1 MATNF
6 RAPKSVDELAES
18 LSASQFTPKTDA
30 ELRAQAETMYKN
42 QRDQA
47 ILSAQQS
54 HDSSVAALNSQL
66 AALDT
71 AYARQAEQQKRA
83 TAASRAN
90 ADRQSLSRGMQRSS
104 YNNATLANIDLAG
117 EKALAQIA
125 QNQTNDV
132 NSVNSQIS
140 QLQQQLQQ
148 NISSANSSFENS
160 VLAKLAELQ
169 ADQYSKQQT
178 AQATNNDILMQLY
191 QLQKNAESS
200 KTSGRGGRTRTYSPS
215 TRTPAATPTVA
226 DDGLDKDLLGT
237 TKLPS
242 ASKVFNV
249 NPKFVAT
256 NTQARYMDRI
266 PTSAKTQPKTT
277 TNGPV
282 LPLNTMKKK
291 ATQNKLKSGALLN

>member
-54 HDSSVAALNSQL
+54 HDRSVAALNSQL

-117 EKALAQIA
+117 EKALAQIV

-191 QLQKNAESS
+191 QLQKNAEGAKS
-200 KTSGRGGRTRTYSPS
+200 SGRGGG
-215 TRTPAATPTVA
+215 TPKPNPKDDPNAD
-226 DDGLDKDLLGT
+226 DDGLDKDLAGDVGSKAADGIFASLLA
-237 TKLPS
+237 KKQPS
-242 ASKVFNV
+242 K
-249 NPKFVAT
+249 
-256 NTQARYMDRI
+256 
-266 PTSAKTQPKTT
+266 
-277 TNGPV
+277 
-282 LPLNTMKKK
+282 
-291 ATQNKLKSGALLN
+291 KLKQGVQGINRGTQTKAMHVSRY

>member
-30 ELRAQAETMYKN
+30 ELRSQAETMYKN

-169 ADQYSKQQT
+169 ANQYSKQQT

-191 QLQKNAESS
+191 QLQKNAEGTKSS
-200 KTSGRGGRTRTYSPS
+200 SRRGGTQRTDQKSDTD
-215 TRTPAATPTVA
+215 AD
-226 DDGLDKDLLGT
+226 DDGLDADLAGGVGN
-237 TKLPS
+237 KI
-242 ASKVFNV
+242 ASGIF
-249 NPKFVAT
+249 A
-256 NTQARYMDRI
+256 ALA
-266 PTSAKTQPKTT
+266 AKKQPNK
-277 TNGPV
+277 
-282 LPLNTMKKK
+282 
-291 ATQNKLKSGALLN
+291 KLKQGVQGINRGTQTKAMHVSRY

>member
-140 QLQQQLQQ
+140 QLQRQLQQ

-191 QLQKNAESS
+191 QLQKNAEGAKS
-200 KTSGRGGRTRTYSPS
+200 SGRGGGTQKTGQKNDH
-215 TRTPAATPTVA
+215 AAD
-226 DDGLDKDLLGT
+226 DDGLDADLAGSIGNKIASGIFASLATKKQPNKRLKQGVQGINRGT
-237 TKLPS
+237 QTKAMHVS
-242 ASKVFNV
+242 
-249 NPKFVAT
+249 
-256 NTQARYMDRI
+256 RY
-266 PTSAKTQPKTT
+266 
-277 TNGPV
+277 
-282 LPLNTMKKK
+282 
-291 ATQNKLKSGALLN
+291 

>member
-30 ELRAQAETMYKN
+30 ELRSQAETMYKN

-71 AYARQAEQQKRA
+71 AYARQTEQQKQA

-125 QNQTNDV
+125 QNQTKDV
-132 NSVNSQIS
+132 NSVNSQIA

-178 AQATNNDILMQLY
+178 ADATNNDILMQLY

-200 KTSGRGGRTRTYSPS
+200 KSSGSSGGTRTNQ
-215 TRTPAATPTVA
+215 RNDKDAD
-226 DDGLDKDLLGT
+226 DDGLDKDLAG
-237 TKLPS
+237 S
-242 ASKVFNV
+242 SVGNG
-249 NPKFVAT
+249 VAAGIFAALNRKNAT
-256 NTQARYMDRI
+256 AKSLKKGPQGSGSRKNLTQ
-266 PTSAKTQPKTT
+266 
-277 TNGPV
+277 
-282 LPLNTMKKK
+282 TMFG
-291 ATQNKLKSGALLN
+291 NRL

>member
-6 RAPKSVDELAES
+6 KAPKSVDELAES

-30 ELRAQAETMYKN
+30 ELRSQAETMYKN

-71 AYARQAEQQKRA
+71 AYARQAEQQKQA

-125 QNQTNDV
+125 QNKTNDE

-178 AQATNNDILMQLY
+178 ADATNNDILMQLY
-191 QLQKNAESS
+191 QLQKNAEGTKS
-200 KTSGRGGRTRTYSPS
+200 SGRGGGTRTNQ
-215 TRTPAATPTVA
+215 RNDKDAD
-226 DDGLDKDLLGT
+226 DDGLDKDLAGSSVGNGVAAGIF
-237 TKLPS
+237 S
-242 ASKVFNV
+242 ALKRKN
-249 NPKFVAT
+249 AT
-256 NTQARYMDRI
+256 AKRLKKGPQGSGSRKNLTQ
-266 PTSAKTQPKTT
+266 
-277 TNGPV
+277 
-282 LPLNTMKKK
+282 TMFG
-291 ATQNKLKSGALLN
+291 NRL

>member
-30 ELRAQAETMYKN
+30 ELRSQAETMYKN

-71 AYARQAEQQKRA
+71 AYARQAEQQKQA

-132 NSVNSQIS
+132 NSVNSQIA

-169 ADQYSKQQT
+169 ADQYSKQQS

-200 KTSGRGGRTRTYSPS
+200 KTSGRGGG
-215 TRTPAATPTVA
+215 TPKPDPKNGPDAD
-226 DDGLDKDLLGT
+226 DDGLDKDLAGGIGSMAASGIFASLLAKKQPNKMLKQGVQGINRGT
-237 TKLPS
+237 QTKAMHVS
-242 ASKVFNV
+242 
-249 NPKFVAT
+249 
-256 NTQARYMDRI
+256 RY
-266 PTSAKTQPKTT
+266 
-277 TNGPV
+277 
-282 LPLNTMKKK
+282 
-291 ATQNKLKSGALLN
+291 

>member
-6 RAPKSVDELAES
+6 KAPKSVDELAES
-18 LSASQFTPKTDA
+18 LAASQFMPKTDA
-30 ELRAQAETMYKN
+30 ELRSQAETMYKN

-71 AYARQAEQQKRA
+71 SYARQAEQQKQA

-132 NSVNSQIS
+132 NSVNSQIA

-178 AQATNNDILMQLY
+178 ADATNNDILMQLY

-200 KTSGRGGRTRTYSPS
+200 KASGGG
-215 TRTPAATPTVA
+215 TPKPDPKDGPGSD
-226 DDGLDKDLLGT
+226 DDGLDKDLAG
-237 TKLPS
+237 S
-242 ASKVFNV
+242 SVGNGVAAGIFASLKRKN
-249 NPKFVAT
+249 AT
-256 NTQARYMDRI
+256 AKRLKKGPQGSGSNKNLTQ
-266 PTSAKTQPKTT
+266 
-277 TNGPV
+277 
-282 LPLNTMKKK
+282 TMFG
-291 ATQNKLKSGALLN
+291 NRL

>member
-200 KTSGRGGRTRTYSPS
+200 KASVRGGG
-215 TRTPAATPTVA
+215 TPKPDPKDEPDAD
-226 DDGLDKDLLGT
+226 DDGLDADLAGSIGNKIASGIFASLATKKQPNKRLKQGVQGINRGT
-237 TKLPS
+237 QTKAMHVS
-242 ASKVFNV
+242 
-249 NPKFVAT
+249 
-256 NTQARYMDRI
+256 RY
-266 PTSAKTQPKTT
+266 
-277 TNGPV
+277 
-282 LPLNTMKKK
+282 
-291 ATQNKLKSGALLN
+291 

>member
-30 ELRAQAETMYKN
+30 ELRSQAETMYKN

-71 AYARQAEQQKRA
+71 AYARQTEQQKQA

-132 NSVNSQIS
+132 NSVNSQIA

-178 AQATNNDILMQLY
+178 ADATNNDILMQLY

-200 KTSGRGGRTRTYSPS
+200 KSSGSSGGTRTNQ
-215 TRTPAATPTVA
+215 RNDKDAD
-226 DDGLDKDLLGT
+226 DDGLDKDLAG
-237 TKLPS
+237 S
-242 ASKVFNV
+242 SVGNG
-249 NPKFVAT
+249 VAAGIFAALNRKNAT
-256 NTQARYMDRI
+256 AKSLKKGPQGSGSRKNLTQ
-266 PTSAKTQPKTT
+266 
-277 TNGPV
+277 
-282 LPLNTMKKK
+282 TMFG
-291 ATQNKLKSGALLN
+291 NRL

>member
-6 RAPKSVDELAES
+6 KAPKSVDELAES

-30 ELRAQAETMYKN
+30 ELRSQAETMYKN

-71 AYARQAEQQKRA
+71 SYARQAEQQKQA

-125 QNQTNDV
+125 QNKTNDE

-178 AQATNNDILMQLY
+178 AQDTNNDILMQLY

-200 KTSGRGGRTRTYSPS
+200 KARGGG
-215 TRTPAATPTVA
+215 TPKPDPKDVPDAD
-226 DDGLDKDLLGT
+226 DDGLDKDLAGSSVGNGVAAGIFSALKRKKITAKNLKKGT
-237 TKLPS
+237 QS
-242 ASKVFNV
+242 SGSSKNL
-249 NPKFVAT
+249 
-256 NTQARYMDRI
+256 TQ
-266 PTSAKTQPKTT
+266 
-277 TNGPV
+277 
-282 LPLNTMKKK
+282 TMFS
-291 ATQNKLKSGALLN
+291 NRF

>member
-200 KTSGRGGRTRTYSPS
+200 KTSGRGGGTQRTDQKNDHD
-215 TRTPAATPTVA
+215 AN
-226 DDGLDKDLLGT
+226 DDGLDKDLAGDIGNKIADGIFASLLAKKQPNKRLKQGVQGINRGT
-237 TKLPS
+237 QTKAMHVS
-242 ASKVFNV
+242 
-249 NPKFVAT
+249 
-256 NTQARYMDRI
+256 RY
-266 PTSAKTQPKTT
+266 
-277 TNGPV
+277 
-282 LPLNTMKKK
+282 
-291 ATQNKLKSGALLN
+291 

>member
-6 RAPKSVDELAES
+6 KAPKSVDELAES

-71 AYARQAEQQKRA
+71 AYARQAEQQKHA
-83 TAASRAN
+83 TAMSRAN

-200 KTSGRGGRTRTYSPS
+200 KASGGGGGAPKSKQKNDHD
-215 TRTPAATPTVA
+215 AD
-226 DDGLDKDLLGT
+226 DDGLDKDLAG
-237 TKLPS
+237 S
-242 ASKVFNV
+242 G
-249 NPKFVAT
+249 
-256 NTQARYMDRI
+256 I
-266 PTSAKTQPKTT
+266 G
-277 TNGPV
+277 NGAAAGIFAA
-282 LPLNTMKKK
+282 LNRKK
-291 ATQNKLKSGALLN
+291 ATAKKLKKGTQSSGSSKNLTQTMYGNRL

>member
-191 QLQKNAESS
+191 QLQKNAEGAKS
-200 KTSGRGGRTRTYSPS
+200 SGRGGGTQKTDQENN
-215 TRTPAATPTVA
+215 TDAD
-226 DDGLDKDLLGT
+226 DDGLDADLAGGVSN
-237 TKLPS
+237 KI
-242 ASKVFNV
+242 ASGIF
-249 NPKFVAT
+249 A
-256 NTQARYMDRI
+256 ALA
-266 PTSAKTQPKTT
+266 AKKQ
-277 TNGPV
+277 
-282 LPLNTMKKK
+282 
-291 ATQNKLKSGALLN
+291 QNKKLKQGVQGINRGT

>member
-6 RAPKSVDELAES
+6 KAPKSVDELAES

-30 ELRAQAETMYKN
+30 ELRSQAETMYKN

-71 AYARQAEQQKRA
+71 AYARQTEQQKQA

-125 QNQTNDV
+125 QNKTNDV
-132 NSVNSQIS
+132 NSVNSQIA

-178 AQATNNDILMQLY
+178 ADATNNDILMQLY
-191 QLQKNAESS
+191 QLQKNAEETKSS
-200 KTSGRGGRTRTYSPS
+200 GSGG
-215 TRTPAATPTVA
+215 TPKPNPKDGPGAD
-226 DDGLDKDLLGT
+226 DDGLDKDLAG
-237 TKLPS
+237 S
-242 ASKVFNV
+242 SVGNG
-249 NPKFVAT
+249 VAAGIFAALKRKNAT
-256 NTQARYMDRI
+256 AKSLKKGPQGSGSRKNLTQ
-266 PTSAKTQPKTT
+266 
-277 TNGPV
+277 
-282 LPLNTMKKK
+282 TMFG
-291 ATQNKLKSGALLN
+291 NRL

>member
-6 RAPKSVDELAES
+6 KAPKSVDELAES

-30 ELRAQAETMYKN
+30 ELRSQAETMYKN

-191 QLQKNAESS
+191 QLQKSAEGAKSS
-200 KTSGRGGRTRTYSPS
+200 GGGGVPK
-215 TRTPAATPTVA
+215 PDPKDDHDAD
-226 DDGLDKDLLGT
+226 DDGLDKDLAGSSIGNGVADGIFAALNRKNT
-237 TKLPS
+237 TAKRLKKGPQGS
-242 ASKVFNV
+242 GSSRNL
-249 NPKFVAT
+249 
-256 NTQARYMDRI
+256 TQ
-266 PTSAKTQPKTT
+266 
-277 TNGPV
+277 
-282 LPLNTMKKK
+282 TMYG
-291 ATQNKLKSGALLN
+291 NRL

>member
-71 AYARQAEQQKRA
+71 AYARQVEQQKQA
-83 TAASRAN
+83 TAMSRAN

-132 NSVNSQIS
+132 TASILRFRSFS
-140 QLQQQLQQ
+140 
-148 NISSANSSFENS
+148 SSFS
-160 VLAKLAELQ
+160 RTFLRR
-169 ADQYSKQQT
+169 T
-178 AQATNNDILMQLY
+178 ARLKIVCWQSLRSCKRISTA
-191 QLQKNAESS
+191 SS
-200 KTSGRGGRTRTYSPS
+200 RPHRP
-215 TRTPAATPTVA
+215 
-226 DDGLDKDLLGT
+226 
-237 TKLPS
+237 
-242 ASKVFNV
+242 
-249 NPKFVAT
+249 
-256 NTQARYMDRI
+256 Q
-266 PTSAKTQPKTT
+266 TT
-277 TNGPV
+277 T
-282 LPLNTMKKK
+282 
-291 ATQNKLKSGALLN
+291 S

>member
-191 QLQKNAESS
+191 QLQKSAESS
-200 KTSGRGGRTRTYSPS
+200 KVSRRGGG
-215 TRTPAATPTVA
+215 TPKPDPKDGPNAD
-226 DDGLDKDLLGT
+226 DDGLDADLAGSVGNKIASGIFAALAAKKQPSKRLKQGVQGINRGT
-237 TKLPS
+237 QTKAMHVS
-242 ASKVFNV
+242 
-249 NPKFVAT
+249 
-256 NTQARYMDRI
+256 RY
-266 PTSAKTQPKTT
+266 
-277 TNGPV
+277 
-282 LPLNTMKKK
+282 
-291 ATQNKLKSGALLN
+291 

>member
-54 HDSSVAALNSQL
+54 HDRSVAALNSQL

-83 TAASRAN
+83 TAMSRAN

-200 KTSGRGGRTRTYSPS
+200 KPSRRSGG
-215 TRTPAATPTVA
+215 TPKPDPKDVPDAD
-226 DDGLDKDLLGT
+226 DDGLDKDLAGDIGNKAADGIFASLLA
-237 TKLPS
+237 KKQPS
-242 ASKVFNV
+242 K
-249 NPKFVAT
+249 
-256 NTQARYMDRI
+256 
-266 PTSAKTQPKTT
+266 
-277 TNGPV
+277 
-282 LPLNTMKKK
+282 
-291 ATQNKLKSGALLN
+291 KLKQGVQGINRGTQTKAMRVSRY

>member
-6 RAPKSVDELAES
+6 KAPKSVDELAES

-30 ELRAQAETMYKN
+30 ELRSQAETMYKN

-132 NSVNSQIS
+132 NNVNSQIS

-191 QLQKNAESS
+191 QLQKNAEGAKSS
-200 KTSGRGGRTRTYSPS
+200 GGGGG
-215 TRTPAATPTVA
+215 TPKSKQKNGPDAD
-226 DDGLDKDLLGT
+226 DDGLDKDLAGSSINNNTADGIFAALKRKNTAAKRLKKG
-237 TKLPS
+237 PQGS
-242 ASKVFNV
+242 GGSKNL
-249 NPKFVAT
+249 
-256 NTQARYMDRI
+256 TQ
-266 PTSAKTQPKTT
+266 
-277 TNGPV
+277 
-282 LPLNTMKKK
+282 TMFG
-291 ATQNKLKSGALLN
+291 NRL

>member
-66 AALDT
+66 AALNT
-71 AYARQAEQQKRA
+71 AYARQAEQQKQA

-140 QLQQQLQQ
+140 RLQQQLQQ

-200 KTSGRGGRTRTYSPS
+200 KASGRGGRTQKTDQKNDYD
-215 TRTPAATPTVA
+215 AD
-226 DDGLDKDLLGT
+226 DDGLDADLAGGVSN
-237 TKLPS
+237 KI
-242 ASKVFNV
+242 ASGIF
-249 NPKFVAT
+249 AALT
-256 NTQARYMDRI
+256 
-266 PTSAKTQPKTT
+266 AKKQ
-277 TNGPV
+277 
-282 LPLNTMKKK
+282 
-291 ATQNKLKSGALLN
+291 QNKKLKQGVQGINRGTQTKAMHVSRY

>member
-6 RAPKSVDELAES
+6 KAPKSVDELAES

-30 ELRAQAETMYKN
+30 ELRSQAETMYKN

-71 AYARQAEQQKRA
+71 SYARQAEQQKQA

-200 KTSGRGGRTRTYSPS
+200 KASVRGGG
-215 TRTPAATPTVA
+215 TPKPDPKDVPDAD
-226 DDGLDKDLLGT
+226 DDGLDKDLAGGIGN
-237 TKLPS
+237 S
-242 ASKVFNV
+242 AASGIF
-249 NPKFVAT
+249 A
-256 NTQARYMDRI
+256 
-266 PTSAKTQPKTT
+266 SLLAKKQPNK
-277 TNGPV
+277 
-282 LPLNTMKKK
+282 
-291 ATQNKLKSGALLN
+291 KLKQGVQGINRGTQTKTMHVSRY

>member
-6 RAPKSVDELAES
+6 KAPKSVDELAES

-71 AYARQAEQQKRA
+71 AYARQAEQQKHA
-83 TAASRAN
+83 TAMSRAN

-191 QLQKNAESS
+191 QLQKSAESS
-200 KTSGRGGRTRTYSPS
+200 KASGGGGVPK
-215 TRTPAATPTVA
+215 PDPKDDHDAD
-226 DDGLDKDLLGT
+226 DDGLDKDLAGNSIGNDVADGIFAALNRKNT
-237 TKLPS
+237 T
-242 ASKVFNV
+242 
-249 NPKFVAT
+249 
-256 NTQARYMDRI
+256 
-266 PTSAKTQPKTT
+266 AKRLKK
-277 TNGPV
+277 GPQGSGSSRN
-282 LPLNTMKKK
+282 LTRTMFG
-291 ATQNKLKSGALLN
+291 NRL

>member
-30 ELRAQAETMYKN
+30 ELRSQAETMYKN

-71 AYARQAEQQKRA
+71 AYARQAEQQKQA

-132 NSVNSQIS
+132 NSVNSQIA

-191 QLQKNAESS
+191 QLQKNAEGAKSS
-200 KTSGRGGRTRTYSPS
+200 RSGG
-215 TRTPAATPTVA
+215 TPKPNPKDDPGAD
-226 DDGLDKDLLGT
+226 DDGLDKDLAGGIGN
-237 TKLPS
+237 KI
-242 ASKVFNV
+242 ASGIL
-249 NPKFVAT
+249 A
-256 NTQARYMDRI
+256 
-266 PTSAKTQPKTT
+266 S
-277 TNGPV
+277 
-282 LPLNTMKKK
+282 LTMKKQPNK
-291 ATQNKLKSGALLN
+291 KLKQGVQGINRGTQTKAMQVSRY

>member
-200 KTSGRGGRTRTYSPS
+200 KPSRRSGG
-215 TRTPAATPTVA
+215 TPKPDPKDDPDAD
-226 DDGLDKDLLGT
+226 DDGLDADLAGSVGNKIASGIFAALAAKKQPNKRLKQGVQGINRGT
-237 TKLPS
+237 QTKAMHVS
-242 ASKVFNV
+242 
-249 NPKFVAT
+249 
-256 NTQARYMDRI
+256 RY
-266 PTSAKTQPKTT
+266 
-277 TNGPV
+277 
-282 LPLNTMKKK
+282 
-291 ATQNKLKSGALLN
+291 

>member
-71 AYARQAEQQKRA
+71 AYARQAEQQKQA

-132 NSVNSQIS
+132 NSVNSQIA

-169 ADQYSKQQT
+169 ADQYSKQQS

-191 QLQKNAESS
+191 QLQKNAEGSKSS
-200 KTSGRGGRTRTYSPS
+200 RSGGGVPKPDPDDDSD
-215 TRTPAATPTVA
+215 A
-226 DDGLDKDLLGT
+226 DGDGLDADLAGDIGNKIASGIFASLT
-237 TKLPS
+237 TK
-242 ASKVFNV
+242 K
-249 NPKFVAT
+249 
-256 NTQARYMDRI
+256 
-266 PTSAKTQPKTT
+266 QPNK
-277 TNGPV
+277 
-282 LPLNTMKKK
+282 
-291 ATQNKLKSGALLN
+291 KLKQGVQGINRGTQTKAMRISRY

>member
-6 RAPKSVDELAES
+6 KAPKTVDELAES

-30 ELRAQAETMYKN
+30 ELRSQAETMYKN

-71 AYARQAEQQKRA
+71 SYARQAEQQKQA

-125 QNQTNDV
+125 QNKTNDE

-178 AQATNNDILMQLY
+178 ADATNNDILMQLY
-191 QLQKNAESS
+191 QLQKKAEGTKS
-200 KTSGRGGRTRTYSPS
+200 SGRGGG
-215 TRTPAATPTVA
+215 TPKPDPKDVHDTD
-226 DDGLDKDLLGT
+226 DDGLDKDLAG
-237 TKLPS
+237 S
-242 ASKVFNV
+242 SVGNG
-249 NPKFVAT
+249 VAAGIFAALNRKNAT
-256 NTQARYMDRI
+256 AKRLKKGPQGSGSRKTLTQ
-266 PTSAKTQPKTT
+266 
-277 TNGPV
+277 
-282 LPLNTMKKK
+282 TMFG
-291 ATQNKLKSGALLN
+291 NRL

>member
-6 RAPKSVDELAES
+6 KAPKSVDELAES

-30 ELRAQAETMYKN
+30 ELRSQAETMYKN

-71 AYARQAEQQKRA
+71 SYARQAEQQKQA

-132 NSVNSQIS
+132 NSVNSQIA

-191 QLQKNAESS
+191 QLQKNAEGSKSS
-200 KTSGRGGRTRTYSPS
+200 RSGGIPKPNPKDDTG
-215 TRTPAATPTVA
+215 AD
-226 DDGLDKDLLGT
+226 DDGLDKDLAGSIGN
-237 TKLPS
+237 KI
-242 ASKVFNV
+242 ASGIL
-249 NPKFVAT
+249 A
-256 NTQARYMDRI
+256 
-266 PTSAKTQPKTT
+266 S
-277 TNGPV
+277 
-282 LPLNTMKKK
+282 LTMKKQPNK
-291 ATQNKLKSGALLN
+291 KLKQGVQGINRGTQTKAMHVSRY

>member
-6 RAPKSVDELAES
+6 KAPKSVDELAES

-30 ELRAQAETMYKN
+30 ELRSQAETMYKN

-71 AYARQAEQQKRA
+71 SYARQAEQQKQA

-125 QNQTNDV
+125 QNKTNDE

-178 AQATNNDILMQLY
+178 ADATNNDILMQLY

-200 KTSGRGGRTRTYSPS
+200 KASGGG
-215 TRTPAATPTVA
+215 TPKPDPKDGPGSD
-226 DDGLDKDLLGT
+226 DDGLDKDLAGSSVGNGVAAGIFSALKRKKITAKNLKKGT
-237 TKLPS
+237 QS
-242 ASKVFNV
+242 SGSSKNL
-249 NPKFVAT
+249 
-256 NTQARYMDRI
+256 TQ
-266 PTSAKTQPKTT
+266 
-277 TNGPV
+277 
-282 LPLNTMKKK
+282 TMFG
-291 ATQNKLKSGALLN
+291 NRF

>member
-6 RAPKSVDELAES
+6 KAPKSIDELAES

-30 ELRAQAETMYKN
+30 ELRSQAETMYKN

-71 AYARQAEQQKRA
+71 SYARQAEQQKQA

-132 NSVNSQIS
+132 NSVNSQIA

-178 AQATNNDILMQLY
+178 ADATNNDILMQLY
-191 QLQKNAESS
+191 QLQKNAE
-200 KTSGRGGRTRTYSPS
+200 KTKSSGRGGG
-215 TRTPAATPTVA
+215 TPKPDPKDVPDAD
-226 DDGLDKDLLGT
+226 DDGLDKDLAGSSVGNGAAAGIF
-237 TKLPS
+237 S
-242 ASKVFNV
+242 ALKRKNATAKRLKKGPQGSGSSKNL
-249 NPKFVAT
+249 
-256 NTQARYMDRI
+256 TQ
-266 PTSAKTQPKTT
+266 
-277 TNGPV
+277 
-282 LPLNTMKKK
+282 TMFG
-291 ATQNKLKSGALLN
+291 NRL

>member
-30 ELRAQAETMYKN
+30 ELRSQAETMYKN

-71 AYARQAEQQKRA
+71 AYARQAEQQKQA
-83 TAASRAN
+83 TAMSRAN

-125 QNQTNDV
+125 QNQTNDI

-191 QLQKNAESS
+191 QMQKNAEGAKS
-200 KTSGRGGRTRTYSPS
+200 SGRGGG
-215 TRTPAATPTVA
+215 TPKSKQKNDPDAD
-226 DDGLDKDLLGT
+226 DDGLDKDLAGSSTGNGT
-237 TKLPS
+237 ADGIFAALNRK
-242 ASKVFNV
+242 
-249 NPKFVAT
+249 
-256 NTQARYMDRI
+256 NT
-266 PTSAKTQPKTT
+266 TAKRLKK
-277 TNGPV
+277 GPQGSGGSRN
-282 LPLNTMKKK
+282 LTRTMFG
-291 ATQNKLKSGALLN
+291 NRL

>member
-6 RAPKSVDELAES
+6 KAPKSVDELAES

-30 ELRAQAETMYKN
+30 ELRSQAETMYKN

-71 AYARQAEQQKRA
+71 SYARQAEQQKQA
-83 TAASRAN
+83 TTASRAN

-132 NSVNSQIS
+132 NSVNSQIA

-178 AQATNNDILMQLY
+178 ADATNNDILMQLY
-191 QLQKNAESS
+191 QLQKNAEGSKSS
-200 KTSGRGGRTRTYSPS
+200 GGGG
-215 TRTPAATPTVA
+215 TPKPDPKDGPGAD
-226 DDGLDKDLLGT
+226 DDGLDKDLAGSSVGNGVAAGIFSALKRKKITAKNLKKGT
-237 TKLPS
+237 QS
-242 ASKVFNV
+242 SGSSKNL
-249 NPKFVAT
+249 
-256 NTQARYMDRI
+256 TQ
-266 PTSAKTQPKTT
+266 
-277 TNGPV
+277 
-282 LPLNTMKKK
+282 TMFS
-291 ATQNKLKSGALLN
+291 NRF

>member
-191 QLQKNAESS
+191 QLQKNAEGAKS
-200 KTSGRGGRTRTYSPS
+200 SGRGGG
-215 TRTPAATPTVA
+215 TPKPDPKDVPDAD
-226 DDGLDKDLLGT
+226 DDGLDKDLAGDIGNKAADGIFASLLA
-237 TKLPS
+237 KKQPS
-242 ASKVFNV
+242 K
-249 NPKFVAT
+249 
-256 NTQARYMDRI
+256 
-266 PTSAKTQPKTT
+266 
-277 TNGPV
+277 
-282 LPLNTMKKK
+282 
-291 ATQNKLKSGALLN
+291 KLKQGVQGINRGTQTKAMHVSRY

>member
-6 RAPKSVDELAES
+6 KAPKSVDELAES

-30 ELRAQAETMYKN
+30 ELRSQAETMYKN

-54 HDSSVAALNSQL
+54 HDRSVAALNSQL

-71 AYARQAEQQKRA
+71 SYARQAEQQKQA

-132 NSVNSQIS
+132 NNVNSQIA

-178 AQATNNDILMQLY
+178 ADATNNDILMQLY

-200 KTSGRGGRTRTYSPS
+200 KASGGG
-215 TRTPAATPTVA
+215 TPKPDPKDGPGSD
-226 DDGLDKDLLGT
+226 DDGLDKDLAG
-237 TKLPS
+237 S
-242 ASKVFNV
+242 SVGNG
-249 NPKFVAT
+249 VAT
-256 NTQARYMDRI
+256 GIFAALNRKNIAAKRLKKGPQGSGSSKKLTQ
-266 PTSAKTQPKTT
+266 
-277 TNGPV
+277 
-282 LPLNTMKKK
+282 TMFG
-291 ATQNKLKSGALLN
+291 NRF

>member
-47 ILSAQQS
+47 ILSA
-54 HDSSVAALNSQL
+54 
-66 AALDT
+66 
-71 AYARQAEQQKRA
+71 
-83 TAASRAN
+83 
-90 ADRQSLSRGMQRSS
+90 RQSLSRGMQRSS

-191 QLQKNAESS
+191 QLQKSAESS
-200 KTSGRGGRTRTYSPS
+200 KVSRRGGG
-215 TRTPAATPTVA
+215 TPKSDPKDDPDAD
-226 DDGLDKDLLGT
+226 DDGLDADLAGSVGNKIASGIFAALAAKKQPNKRLKQGVQGINRGT
-237 TKLPS
+237 QTKAMHVS
-242 ASKVFNV
+242 
-249 NPKFVAT
+249 
-256 NTQARYMDRI
+256 RY
-266 PTSAKTQPKTT
+266 
-277 TNGPV
+277 
-282 LPLNTMKKK
+282 
-291 ATQNKLKSGALLN
+291 